1 MIEDEFAGHKQHT
14 RPRARSAKG
23 PDRGVAMHTY
33 VYTYVLTQQLY
44 FGCTMYVHCT
54 LYDTYARVSNGN
66 LNGGRTD
73 EGDVVKQCAK

>member
-14 RPRARSAKG
+14 RPRARSARG

-33 VYTYVLTQQLY
+33 VCMYLHSS
-44 FGCTMYVHCT
+44 CTLVVCT